1 MKHILLKTYF
11 NTNETGGAMDLTN
24 IPVFK
29 EIIQQPTIFIYGTE
43 EVLSQDI
50 LAIVNSLHKK
60 IAHFYNI
67 GLDRQVDDFVAIQ
80 DELDIADFNNYN
92 VIACGIDPTS
102 KTFLDKLKTHTKKAL
117 VFFES
122 IGFFKHLWEKD
133 NVTIVESSLTAYIE
147 QLQNPVKEDE
157 TEEAAHAIPQQSE
170 GFIGREREL
179 QLHDDFMRNYDT
191 SACKIV
197 GGHGI
202 GKKALL
208 NEITRQYYSQEA
220 HTFVV
225 TFKDKE
231 ANANYILNTLY
242 PQFVEKGI
250 ELGLSDEDVKNFRLD
265 LDNRDEDAPLPKAIE
280 QLFAAF
286 DKLTNAR
293 ILFYNVEMVLNK
305 PKKGRLFQI
314 NNDEVG
320 EFFHLLLQRE
330 GYATNQNKT
339 YFVSTQDF
347 DFDYVDDDDFAQLID
362 LRPLSVPEAKELAK
376 HSLKQLG
383 AEDKVEQIDGLDD
396 FGFAKVLG
404 GNPQLIQLFVRAA
417 ARADAATIIK
427 NEQLGKLADTKD
439 KVKHLM
445 RQATFDK
452 VETPVMMPLA
462 LFRESFSQEW
472 LKEQNLSANPAEA
485 IEYLQKHLLANTDED
500 KAGFYY
506 IPVHIRRYVSEL
518 LKQEENAL
526 YRELHNRIGET
537 YWAKANK
544 GSLGSAEAYQAALYH
559 FEQAQNY
566 EREKEFIQ
574 KAPQRYL
581 QKAVSNY
588 KQGQLEQAFYYFNGV
603 FQHDA
608 QLLDN
613 RNMSSFL
620 KSAVKSG
627 QGEPEKLFAKALELY
642 NNDMF
647 IRNAYT
653 DYLFKNSQLDE
664 AETLSRQSLEIDNQ
678 DFVSGI
684 LFVQILQKQDKK
696 EEAAK
701 ELARLEEV
709 LQPHEDLD
717 ESGRRNLSQVL
728 NMRFNLLEHYVQLE
742 AIQEKAN
749 NLLKSDGVNAGQLDS
764 LAKAPIARDDFNKI
778 ENATADVLDH
788 PQADKRAKRTQD
800 AIRRR
805 QNNRIHTASVI
816 EGLEANKTT
825 NKTKI
830 EELIKEAEQVVNTS
844 HAILDNWLTVE
855 NNNFRALFS
864 RVSVLRHEAD
874 LNMLKDAVE
883 RSYTE
888 RERPPATHREYLIHL
903 VDSGQLPQAIEQFLE
918 TVEKNSRYKNL
929 RDEFFPFLIQYNQ
942 LKGKLEELS
951 EAEQKTL
958 KKVGEVLR
966 RILKRYKPDPED
978 TTNYD
983 ELIESNTSSTTV

>member
-1 MKHILLKTYF
+1 
-11 NTNETGGAMDLTN
+11 MDLTN
-24 IPVFK
+24 IPLFK

-43 EVLSQDI
+43 EVLSKDI
-50 LAIVNSLHKK
+50 LATVSSLHKK

-67 GLDRQVDDFVAIQ
+67 GLDRQIDDFVAIQ

-102 KTFLDKLKTHTKKAL
+102 KTFLAKLKTHSKKAL

-133 NVTIVESSLTAYIE
+133 NVTIIESSLTAYIK
-147 QLQNPVKEDE
+147 QLANPAKEEE
-157 TEEAAHAIPQQSE
+157 TEAATNTLPTQSAD
-170 GFIGREREL
+170 FIGRTREL
-179 QLHDDFMRNYDT
+179 QLHEDFMRNYDT
-191 SACKIV
+191 SACKII

-208 NEITRQYYSQEA
+208 NEVTLQYYRQEG

-250 ELGLSDEDVKNFRLD
+250 ELGLSNDDVKNFRLD
-265 LDNRDEDAPLPKAIE
+265 LNNKDEEAALPKAIE

-293 ILFYNVEMVLNK
+293 IVFYNVEMVLNK
-305 PKKGRLFQI
+305 PKRGRLFQI
-314 NNDEVG
+314 NNDEIG
-320 EFFHLLLQRE
+320 EFFHLLLQRD
-330 GYATNQNKT
+330 GYATNQNKI

-362 LRPLSVPEAKELAK
+362 LRPLSVPEAKALAK
-376 HSLKQLG
+376 HSLTQLG
-383 AEDKVEQIDGLDD
+383 AEDKAGQIDGLDD
-396 FGFAKVLG
+396 FGFAKTLG
-404 GNPQLIQLFVRAA
+404 GNPQLIQLFARAA
-417 ARADAATIIK
+417 ARTDAAAIIN
-427 NEQLGKLADTKD
+427 NEQLGNLSDTRD

-452 VETPVMMPLA
+452 IETPVMMPLA

-472 LKEQNLSANPAEA
+472 LKEQNLSTNPAEA
-485 IEYLQKHLLANTDED
+485 IDYLQKHLLADVDED
-500 KAGFYY
+500 KVGFYY
-506 IPVHIRRYVSEL
+506 IPVHIRRYVNDL
-518 LKQEENAL
+518 LKQEENTL

-537 YWAKANK
+537 YWTKANQ

-581 QKAVSNY
+581 QKAVSSY
-588 KQGQLEQAFYYFNGV
+588 KQAQLEDAFYYFNGV
-603 FQHDA
+603 FQHNA

-627 QGEPEKLFAKALELY
+627 QGNPEELFAKALEIY
-642 NNDMF
+642 SNDMF
-647 IRNAYT
+647 IRNAYA
-653 DYLFKNSQLDE
+653 DYLFKNGKLDE
-664 AETLSRQSLEIDNQ
+664 AEALSRQSLEINNQ

-684 LFVQILQKQDKK
+684 LFVQILQKQGKK
-696 EEAAK
+696 EEAAT

-728 NMRFNLLEHYVQLE
+728 NMRFNLLEHYTALE
-742 AIQEKAN
+742 AIQAQAI
-749 NLLKSDGVNAGQLDS
+749 NLLKSDGVNGSQLDS
-764 LAKAPIARDDFNKI
+764 LAKAPIARDDFSKI
-778 ENATADVLDH
+778 ENATATVLDH
-788 PQADKRAKRTQD
+788 EQADKRAKRTQE

-805 QNNRIHTASVI
+805 QNSRTHTQSVI
-816 EGLEANKTT
+816 EILEATNTT
-825 NKTKI
+825 NKAKI
-830 EELIKEAEQVVNTS
+830 EALVKEAEEIVNTA
-844 HAILDNWLTVE
+844 HTILDNWLLIE
-855 NNNFRALFS
+855 NSNFRALFS

-874 LNMLKDAVE
+874 LNMLKDAIE

-888 RERPPATHREYLIHL
+888 REKPPATHREYLIHL
-903 VDSGQLPQAIEQFLE
+903 IDSGQLPEAIKQFLE
-918 TVEKNSRYKNL
+918 TVEKTNRYKNL
-929 RDEFFPFLIQYNQ
+929 RDEFFPFLIQFNQ
-942 LKGKLEELS
+942 LKNKLADASQELS
-951 EAEQKTL
+951 ETEQKTL
-958 KKVGEVLR
+958 TKVGDVLR
-966 RILKRYKPDPED
+966 RILKRYKPDTED

-983 ELIESNTSSTTV
+983 ELIESSTSSTTV